1 MSGSKRVF
9 HAGPEGTVV
18 ADEGAAAEG
27 AEQAPKAPLEE
38 MTFSTHVL
46 SLHAT
51 GLMALGLL
59 GEAEKDPETVRHII
73 ETLAMLQAKTTG
85 NLTREEDRLLTSVVH
100 ELRLKFVERP

>member
-1 MSGSKRVF
+1 MLNGLSFLAVIASLLLMDVP
-9 HAGPEGTVV
+9 PEPPPVNK
-18 ADEGAAAEG
+18 
-27 AEQAPKAPLEE
+27 PKAPLEE